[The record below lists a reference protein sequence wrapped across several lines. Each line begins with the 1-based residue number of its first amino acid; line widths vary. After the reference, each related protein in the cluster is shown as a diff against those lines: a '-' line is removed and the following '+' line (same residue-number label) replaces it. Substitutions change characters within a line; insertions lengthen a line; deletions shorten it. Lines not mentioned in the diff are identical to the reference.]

1 MRMLGS
7 RIICF
12 LIKAKT
18 GRTVSDPTSGM
29 RALGKR
35 VINDFAESM
44 NYYAEPDT
52 MCHLIAKKY
61 KVKEIQVEMKE
72 REAGVSYFHNPFK
85 SIYYMMSVAL
95 SIIFL
100 Q

>member
-1 MRMLGS
+1 MAQIYEILFIS
-7 RIICF
+7 AIFQSVF
-12 LIKAKT
+12 LEIL
-18 GRTVSDPTSGM
+18 PLTSQ
-29 RALGKR
+29 K
-35 VINDFAESM
+35 
-44 NYYAEPDT
+44 
-52 MCHLIAKKY
+52 LIETAPYSNQKY